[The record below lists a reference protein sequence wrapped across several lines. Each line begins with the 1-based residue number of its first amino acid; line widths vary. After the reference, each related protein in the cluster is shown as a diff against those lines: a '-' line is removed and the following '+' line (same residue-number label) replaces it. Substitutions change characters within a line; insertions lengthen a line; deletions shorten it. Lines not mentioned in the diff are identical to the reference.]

1 VVLANGKTKK
11 NDRPTAKERE
21 KKNKQ
26 NKTAIYPSILS
37 WNAEG
42 LGITQQRGQ
51 DRVKSYKKT
60 HPIRIFL

>member
-1 VVLANGKTKK
+1 MGKRKK
-11 NDRPTAKERE
+11 TTDQQRRRERE
-21 KKNKQ
+21 KNKQ